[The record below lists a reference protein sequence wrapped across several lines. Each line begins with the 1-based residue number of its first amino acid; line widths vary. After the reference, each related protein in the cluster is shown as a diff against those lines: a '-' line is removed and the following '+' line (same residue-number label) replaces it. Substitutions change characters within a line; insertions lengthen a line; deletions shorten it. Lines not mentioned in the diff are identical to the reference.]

1 MSRFRANRTKSS
13 SFSLLFSISRVA
25 LEVSPS
31 LVEATTRRGC
41 KPGETKTNRR
51 QTLPRAIRTG
61 PARKARVPRPTR
73 ARIAEEAN
81 RRRSLRFSR
90 RSKADERMQARENAQ
105 HSRGTKARKPGIF
118 GPDFSEHRCP
128 PSWSRLTTGVD
139 QRIISR
145 SRFFRVSLSS
155 YLSTYLLI
163 SASPSRSRS
172 LPPCLFFAC
181 SLCPLGSQFALSL
194 LSLSV
199 YSSYFVFAH
208 RNYNSLF
215 SYIYNIYIIYP

>member
-1 MSRFRANRTKSS
+1 MSRFRANRAKSS

-31 LVEATTRRGC
+31 LVEATRMH

-51 QTLPRAIRTG
+51 QTFPRAIRTG

-118 GPDFSEHRCP
+118 GPDFSERCP

-155 YLSTYLLI
+155 YLSTYLPI

-181 SLCPLGSQFALSL
+181 SLCPLGSQFALFL

-199 YSSYFVFAH
+199 TRLYFVFAR

>member
-1 MSRFRANRTKSS
+1 MSRFRANRAKSS

-31 LVEATTRRGC
+31 LVETTTRRGR

-51 QTLPRAIRTG
+51 QTFPRADSNGAREKSSG
-61 PARKARVPRPTR
+61 PPSYPREDRRGSEPGDDRSASHVDRKPMKGT
-73 ARIAEEAN
+73 
-81 RRRSLRFSR
+81 
-90 RSKADERMQARENAQ
+90 QARENAQ

-118 GPDFSEHRCP
+118 GPDFSERCP

-155 YLSTYLLI
+155 YLSTYLPI
-163 SASPSRSRS
+163 SASPSLVLVLF
-172 LPPCLFFAC
+172 LPVFFLHARFV
-181 SLCPLGSQFALSL
+181 PLALSL
-194 LSLSV
+194 PSPFSLSLSV
-199 YSSYFVFAH
+199 TLVLLCL
-208 RNYNSLF
+208 RT
-215 SYIYNIYIIYP
+215 P

>member
-1 MSRFRANRTKSS
+1 MSRFRANRAKSS

-41 KPGETKTNRR
+41 TEPGETKTNRR
-51 QTLPRAIRTG
+51 QTFPRAIRTG

-118 GPDFSEHRCP
+118 GPDFSERCP

-155 YLSTYLLI
+155 YLSTYLPI

-199 YSSYFVFAH
+199 TRLTLSSHAVITIVFFH
-208 RNYNSLF
+208 
-215 SYIYNIYIIYP
+215 IYIIYI

>member
-1 MSRFRANRTKSS
+1 MH
-13 SFSLLFSISRVA
+13 
-25 LEVSPS
+25 
-31 LVEATTRRGC
+31 

-51 QTLPRAIRTG
+51 QTFPRAIRTG

-118 GPDFSEHRCP
+118 GPDFSERCP

-155 YLSTYLLI
+155 YLSTYLPI

-199 YSSYFVFAH
+199 TRLTLSSHAVITIVFFH
-208 RNYNSLF
+208 
-215 SYIYNIYIIYP
+215 IYIIYI